1 MKITESATS
10 TFWKGE
16 QGIRASVQD
25 GASLYKVSL
34 YVKGSQVR
42 DYSCSCVNG
51 NSCRGMCAHAKLV
64 WEQWKKEQEQ
74 HSGRPVSTGHRPQSL
89 PFGFNESD
97 ERCIALKQT
106 LRAEIIRLIEQEGVT
121 HFISGMALGVDMY
134 AAEIVLGLKSSYEG
148 ITLES
153 AIPCESQ
160 AEKWTEKQRDRYFE
174 IASKCDK
181 ETLIQHHY
189 TSDCMHKRNRYM
201 VDQADFII
209 AVWDGRPSG
218 TGKTVQYAQRQGKL
232 VTIINPRTMLVE

>member
-1 MKITESATS
+1 MK
-10 TFWKGE
+10 
-16 QGIRASVQD
+16 
-25 GASLYKVSL
+25 
-34 YVKGSQVR
+34 VKK
-42 DYSCSCVNG
+42 
-51 NSCRGMCAHAKLV
+51 CAF
-64 WEQWKKEQEQ
+64 
-74 HSGRPVSTGHRPQSL
+74 TGHRPQSL

-189 TSDCMHKRNRYM
+189 TSDCMHKLHGRSGRLYHCCM
-201 VDQADFII
+201 GRQTQRDGQDSPVCPTTRQAGYNYQSENN
-209 AVWDGRPSG
+209 AC
-218 TGKTVQYAQRQGKL
+218 
-232 VTIINPRTMLVE
+232 

>member
-1 MKITESATS
+1 MK
-10 TFWKGE
+10 
-16 QGIRASVQD
+16 
-25 GASLYKVSL
+25 
-34 YVKGSQVR
+34 VKK
-42 DYSCSCVNG
+42 
-51 NSCRGMCAHAKLV
+51 CAF
-64 WEQWKKEQEQ
+64 
-74 HSGRPVSTGHRPQSL
+74 TGHRPQSL

-106 LRAEIIRLIEQEGVT
+106 LRAEIIRLIEQKGVT

-209 AVWDGRPSG
+209 AVWDGRPS
-218 TGKTVQYAQRQGKL
+218 V
-232 VTIINPRTMLVE
+232 RTPLKKCSLTADDGASPPLEWCTASAEMVHGGRGRGAPGRHAGDYSGMPLRLRMDSPSIWMV